1 MSPIHY
7 RLWLISTGGVFI
19 DGFATFMTGVAL
31 PLLKAQSN
39 PNPTVI
45 GLFGAALVLGAVL
58 GASAGGALSD
68 RLGRKIIY
76 LADMALLSIAALLL
90 AFSWNLP
97 AAIFFQFLIG
107 VGIGMDFPVSSS
119 YISELIPKAQQQR
132 ILAATITFQA
142 IGEISAALLAWWIIS
157 RIDSLEAWRY
167 LVGATVIPA
176 IIMLLARLSVPESP
190 RWLMEHGDNQK
201 AAKIITKISPKNRDQ
216 LEKLAQEAGS
226 QAETVEQTKG
236 KTNNYGLLFSPQYRK
251 TTILTAGSWFFM
263 DIATYGVGLFTPI
276 ILSSLIVSS
285 HNTDSLNIIPHELLT
300 DKGSGV
306 VDIFLLIG
314 FLLGIW
320 LIHRLGPI
328 RLQLW
333 GFLGMIAGMLILAL
347 ASNLSATD
355 PHRLGLIF
363 LGFIV
368 FNLSMNAG
376 PNTTTFA
383 LPAQLFP
390 TKVRASGSGLAAAC
404 AKVGATLGIF
414 FLPSIKDSF
423 GISTVLILMAIVSS
437 LGGLITF
444 LFRPNLSALK
454 S

>member
-76 LADMALLSIAALLL
+76 LADMALLSVAALLL

-97 AAIFFQFLIG
+97 SAIFFQFLIG

-414 FLPSIKDSF
+414 FLPSIRDSF

-437 LGGLITF
+437 LGWLITF
-444 LFRPNLSALK
+444 LFRPNLAALK